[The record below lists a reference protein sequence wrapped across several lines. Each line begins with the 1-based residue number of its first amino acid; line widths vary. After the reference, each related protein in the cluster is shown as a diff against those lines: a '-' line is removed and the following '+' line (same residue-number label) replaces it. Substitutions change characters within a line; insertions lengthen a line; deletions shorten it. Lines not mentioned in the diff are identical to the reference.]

1 MKTRIPVLLLALAAA
16 SCGYKPAKEASW
28 GSLPPYAFPHSTHV
42 DADVACT
49 NCHDMAAATKLD
61 ASVRHVRIP
70 ADVPKQKA
78 CGDCHDSQPKL
89 QVPVRDRPYH
99 VRINHAEHLPR
110 VNGDCKRCHQKL
122 TEVGDPKPAT
132 PPMAV
137 CTSCHAHQKA
147 FAEARCMPC
156 HVDLKEYKPET
167 AFKHEGN
174 WLAIHGQLAHTSGE
188 TCAQCHDQTYCTGC
202 HSPATAAAKLEKIF
216 PERVDRAFIHRGDY
230 VSRHMVDAGAN
241 PASCRTCHGT
251 PFCDACHSA
260 NGFSPAAVGAKIR
273 PVSHNSGWVNTVAG
287 DGGRHRSEAR
297 RDINSCAA
305 CHDQSGPLN
314 TCTGCHKVGG
324 IADKSSSGP
333 HTKTFLN
340 RFTLADAA
348 KNTMCKQCH

>member
-1 MKTRIPVLLLALAAA
+1 MKTRIPVLLLAVAAA
-16 SCGYKPAKEASW
+16 SCGYKATKEASW
-28 GSLPPYAFPHSTHV
+28 SSLPAYAFPHSTHV

-49 NCHDMAAATKLD
+49 NCHDMSKATKLD

-70 ADVPKQKA
+70 ADVAKQKA
-78 CGDCHDSQPKL
+78 CSDCHDSQPKL
-89 QVPVRDRPYH
+89 TVPVRDRPYR
-99 VRINHAEHLPR
+99 VRISHADHLAR
-110 VNGDCKRCHQKL
+110 VNGDCKKCHQKL
-122 TEVGDPKPAT
+122 PEVGDKQAAT

-137 CTSCHAHQKA
+137 CTSCHAHQQA

-156 HVDLKEYKPET
+156 HVDLKDYKPET

-174 WLAIHGQLAHTSGE
+174 WLAMHGALARSSGE

-202 HSPATAAAKLEKIF
+202 HSPATTPAMMEKIF

-241 PASCRTCHGT
+241 PARCRTCHGS
-251 PFCDACHSA
+251 PFCDSCHAA
-260 NGFSPAAVGAKIR
+260 NGFSPSAVGAKIR
-273 PVSHNSGWVNTVAG
+273 PSSHSAGWVTASAP
-287 DGGRHRSEAR
+287 GGQHAREAR

-314 TCTGCHKVGG
+314 TCLGCHRVGG
-324 IADKSSSGP
+324 VADNSKSGP
-333 HTKTFLN
+333 HPKAFLD

-348 KNTMCKQCH
+348 KNKMCKQCH